1 MRQIGALKSNDADHA
16 LMVTDPVY
24 KDFLKEAFP
33 GHDPAFY
40 DALVY
45 AGTLGSPVFKELSRK
60 EKDVIKNL
68 FDKYDV
74 YY

>member
-1 MRQIGALKSNDADHA
+1 MARTLYRSAA
-16 LMVTDPVY
+16 
-24 KDFLKEAFP
+24 AFP

>member
-1 MRQIGALKSNDADHA
+1 MARTLCRFGA
-16 LMVTDPVY
+16 
-24 KDFLKEAFP
+24 AFP

-45 AGTLGSPVFKELSRK
+45 AGTLDSPVFDELSPE
-60 EKDVIKNL
+60 EKLKIFGL
-68 FDKYDV
+68 FNKYDI